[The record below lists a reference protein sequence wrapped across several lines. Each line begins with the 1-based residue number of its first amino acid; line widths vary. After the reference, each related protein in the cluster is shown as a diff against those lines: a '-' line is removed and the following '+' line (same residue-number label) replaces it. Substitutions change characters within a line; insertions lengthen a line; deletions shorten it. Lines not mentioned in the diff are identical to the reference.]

1 MALLPDKLGKS
12 PLREAI
18 LEIRYSS
25 NFPADAI
32 FGVLYASIKD
42 FFPQLPVQLPI
53 LEIPASLRAQDPNFK
68 YQAHHRLIKDNIV
81 LNIGPRVLS
90 FANQTPYDGWTGWST
105 FVYDALEKIL
115 ATNVLDDIE
124 RVGLRYINLFDG
136 NIFDKVKLEV
146 KVDNKVLRKESTNLR
161 TEIIDGRFIKILQVA
176 NAVNVQKNDTISN
189 NSVID
194 IDCLYN
200 VDDNGNF
207 VRNYKITIEEAHNKV
222 KELFFSLLKSSFLD
236 ELEPNS
242 GGTL

>member
-1 MALLPDKLGKS
+1 MALLPDKLGKC
-12 PLREAI
+12 PLKEAI

-25 NFPADAI
+25 SLPIDAI

-42 FFPQLPVQLPI
+42 LFPQPPVQLPI
-53 LEIPASLRAQDPNFK
+53 LEIPASIRTQDPNFK

-90 FANQTPYDGWTGWST
+90 FANQTPYDGWTEWST
-105 FVYDALEKIL
+105 FVYDALDKIL
-115 ATNVLDDIE
+115 ATKVLDKIE

-146 KVDNKVLRKESTNLR
+146 KINSKVLRKESTNLR
-161 TEIIDGRFIKILQVA
+161 TEIIDGKFIKILQVA
-176 NAVNVQKNDTISN
+176 NAVNVQKNDMFSN

-194 IDCLYN
+194 IDCLHN
-200 VDDNGNF
+200 VESNGNF
-207 VRNYKITIEEAHNKV
+207 VKNYKIVIEEAHEKV
-222 KELFFSLLKSSFLD
+222 KELFFSLLKPSFLN
-236 ELEPNS
+236 ELEPNP